1 VIKMV
6 MPRWVQLYKNETIS
20 SDSFDNKRYKIDT
33 TNQILELDLR
43 VRIQNGA
50 TRNAPDAAVMETPE
64 EATTLIE
71 VAAGST
77 VFKSYTGEVCR
88 KIATY
93 RNGRLPYTLHTQDP
107 GATWVDGGNEHL
119 GWMEYSFP
127 IHFTPEGD
135 PNGNKT
141 NSALPAPLYKD
152 NLNMFLTGN
161 VTTSATA
168 GFATGTYTFDL
179 YAKVVPPES
188 KDAMLNKNVIVD
200 KKKEDYTTIA
210 SGDKEIDLTVD
221 SAELLRRCFIT
232 CYENGIGEGVDIT
245 DVKFRVNN
253 EVKSEFKW
261 GQLQK
266 INAEHK
272 SLNYKLPLFLN
283 TVGTTDEIWT
293 RIPAVRPMT
302 ASVSAATAAVYAS
315 AHNVGDKVTVTCDAA
330 AEQIYVDCYSDVI
343 PAMVVFDFDEDG
355 LMQNM
360 PGGHPGNAYGDVRDM
375 DVILVQ
381 GAADGDVDIVEQRI
395 RKPWGL

>member
-1 VIKMV
+1 MV
-6 MPRWVQLYKNETIS
+6 MPRWVQLYKNEAIS
-20 SDSFDNKRYKIDT
+20 TDTFDNKRYKIET

-43 VRIQNGA
+43 VRAKNGA
-50 TRNAPDAAVMETPE
+50 TRNAPDAAAMETPE

-71 VAAGST
+71 VASGST
-77 VFKSYTGEVCR
+77 VFKSFTGEVCR

-93 RNGRLPYTLHTQDP
+93 RNGRLPYTLHTQEA
-107 GATWVDGGNEHL
+107 GGTWVDGSNVGL

-127 IHFTPEGD
+127 MHFTPEGD

-141 NSALPAPLYKD
+141 NCCLPAPLYKD
-152 NLNMFLTGN
+152 NLNLYLTG
-161 VTTSATA
+161 VLTTSATA

-179 YAKVVPPES
+179 YAKIIPPES
-188 KDAMLNKNVIVD
+188 QEEMLNKFILVE
-200 KKKEDYTTIA
+200 KKKEDYTTVA

-221 SAELLRRCFIT
+221 AAEQLRRCFIT

-245 DVKFRVNN
+245 DVKFRINN
-253 EVKSEFKW
+253 ETKSEFKW

-272 SLNYKLPLFLN
+272 KLNYKLPLYLN
-283 TVGTTDEIWT
+283 AVSTTDEIWT
-293 RIPAVRPMT
+293 RVPAPRPILTPVTSPTT
-302 ASVSAATAAVYAS
+302 APIVTVS
-315 AHNVGDKVTVTCDAA
+315 GDKVTVTTDAA
-330 AEQIYVDCYSDVI
+330 GDNTYLDVYSEVI
-343 PAMVVFDFDEDG
+343 PGMVVFDFDEDG

-360 PGGHPGNAYGDVRDM
+360 PGGQVGNAYGDVRDM

-381 GAADGDVDIVEQRI
+381 GAADGDVDVVEQRV